1 MSYNTISGIGDPL
14 VAGASWRPTF
24 FNSIAMGNISTAVGK
39 THSWR
44 ASGQAV
50 VSLPSGWSWSRGPNT
65 AIASGNAADW
75 RDVITVPA
83 GDWFVEMKIGQASSS
98 TYTGQLALFT
108 TTGTRISNIISFR
121 DRNRCP
127 LIVARVTG
135 GVSVELRCVATTINA
150 VATEFS
156 FRAASFSFVQITS

>member
-14 VAGASWRPTF
+14 VAGASWRPIYF
-24 FNSIAMGNISTAVGK
+24 DSISMGNTSVAVGK

-44 ASGQAV
+44 STGQAV

-65 AIASGNAADW
+65 AIASAYAADW

-83 GDWFVEMKIGQASSS
+83 GSWFVEMKIGQAS
-98 TYTGQLALFT
+98 TTNYTGQLALFT

-121 DRNRCP
+121 DRNRSP
-127 LIVARVTG
+127 LIIARVTG

-156 FRAASFSFVQITS
+156 FRVASFSFVQIPS

>member
-24 FNSIAMGNISTAVGK
+24 FDSISMGNISVAVGK

-44 ASGQAV
+44 STGQAV

-65 AIASGNAADW
+65 AIGSGNAAGW

-83 GDWFVEMKIGQASSS
+83 GDWLVEMKIGQASTT

-121 DRNRCP
+121 DRNRSP
-127 LIVARVTG
+127 LIIARVTG

-150 VATEFS
+150 VATELS
-156 FRAASFSFVQITS
+156 FRVASFSFVQIP